1 MLRLVLSFLCTVISA
16 VFVLALLPIV
26 FLHLLY
32 LKGLYALLRLR
43 LRLRLCTRCG
53 VYLKRK
59 AGIPVDGLDMLALVE
74 TLTHHSQVLV
84 CGEAKSHCV
93 NFTMR
98 DLLGAW
104 PAGRAADLVLLQDG
118 TSPVG
123 GCEDAADKFEND
135 MRNAGVTI
143 VKCAEFSPK

>member
-1 MLRLVLSFLCTVISA
+1 MAEGGGERWRQWRTRLNGILAQLSQ
-16 VFVLALLPIV
+16 
-26 FLHLLY
+26 
-32 LKGLYALLRLR
+32 
-43 LRLRLCTRCG
+43 
-53 VYLKRK
+53 
-59 AGIPVDGLDMLALVE
+59 
-74 TLTHHSQVLV
+74 QVLV